1 MLGKMIAWL
10 KTWWYLLVAL
20 LVAMGFSYGILTVHL
35 CGRPI
40 HLQRK
45 MRTGDQWRYTLTQT
59 FQLNDQSA
67 QIQLALIDTVV
78 AVKPDG
84 SATVERVLQGDPET
98 IKTLQEQMS
107 VFGKLPRRTRLRF
120 TPDGEE
126 IPLENTASLLTSVPY
141 AFPPKAVRLGE
152 QWEKLQTIGSMQT
165 RYRCRFSGQKRIDGV
180 ACWEITAQAE
190 PLPDSLPQIRGET
203 KVYLD
208 VKQHWTRAVHGT
220 LTMSAG
226 NLQGKLTLDLKG
238 QPAAQE
244 EQQ

>member
-1 MLGKMIAWL
+1 MLGKTVIWL
-10 KTWWYLLVAL
+10 KTRWHLLVVL
-20 LVAMGFSYGILTVHL
+20 LLGIGFAYGILTVHL
-35 CGRPI
+35 CGRPTS
-40 HLQRK
+40 LQRK
-45 MRTGDQWRYTLTQT
+45 MRVGDQWRYTLTQT

-67 QIQLALIDTVV
+67 QIQLSLMDTVV

-84 SATVERVLQGDPET
+84 SAIVERVLQGDSET

-107 VFGKLPRRTRLRF
+107 VFGKLPERMRLRF

-126 IPLENTASLLTSVPY
+126 IPLENTASFLTSVPY
-141 AFPPKAVRLGE
+141 AFPPKAVRRGDE
-152 QWEKLQTIGSMQT
+152 WEKLQTIGSMQT
-165 RYRCRFSGQKRIDGV
+165 RYRCRFSGLKQIDGV

-208 VKQHWTRAVHGT
+208 VKQRWTRAMHGT

-238 QPAAQE
+238 QPVAQG